1 MKISIFIGLRSSTP
15 GLSGLI
21 ETSVR
26 AETDGFDG
34 AWLPQL
40 FMEDVLT
47 AISVIGER
55 TNRIELGTAVVPSF
69 TRHPWTMAQQALTA
83 QVATGGR
90 LALGIGPSHKVTIEG
105 NFGLRFERIAEHID
119 EYVSI
124 VRELVDTGS
133 VDFTGQHYRVR
144 GEMEVAGAGRFPI
157 LISALG
163 PRMLDVAGRLADGT
177 VTWMVGRNALERHIA
192 PRIRTAAERSGRP
205 APRIC
210 VGVPIA
216 VTDNRE
222 RATEEA
228 GSRFA
233 GYARLPSYR
242 RMLDIEGADGPA
254 EVAVVGS
261 EAEVERQLRGYAE
274 SGATDI
280 LAMIFPVGS
289 SEEASSER
297 TWSLLRSLVGRI

>member
-1 MKISIFIGLRSSTP
+1 MKIAIFIGSGSPTP
-15 GLSGLI
+15 GLKGLI

-26 AETDGFDG
+26 AEKDGFDG
-34 AWLPQL
+34 AWYPQL
-40 FMEDVLT
+40 FMEDALT

-55 TNRIELGTAVVPSF
+55 TSRIELGTAVVPSF
-69 TRHPWTMAQQALTA
+69 TRHPWAMAQQALTA

-105 NFGLRFERIAEHID
+105 NFGLRFERIAEHVE
-119 EYVSI
+119 EYVSV
-124 VRELVDTGS
+124 VRPLVESGS
-133 VDFTGQHYRVR
+133 VDFSGRHYRVR

-177 VTWMVGRNALERHIA
+177 VTWMVGKGALGGHIA
-192 PRIRTAAERSGRP
+192 PRIRAAAERAERP
-205 APRIC
+205 SPRIC

-216 VTDNRE
+216 VTDDRE
-222 RATEEA
+222 RGIEEA
-228 GSRFA
+228 GRRFA

-254 EVAVVGS
+254 QVAVVGS
-261 EAEVERQLRGYAE
+261 EAEVEHQLSGYAGA
-274 SGATDI
+274 GATDI

-289 SEEASSER
+289 SEEESRER
-297 TWSLLRSLVGRI
+297 TWSLLASLVGCI